1 MSLEPNSEPFFND
14 VPTAQKEPVMAG
26 ALQGVVMNDMSF
38 SGTKISRSEPAMPAG
53 ALLLP
58 ESASDLT
65 GDIKGLS
72 RSRGGRWRVR
82 AFLSNYIFNYI
93 VHSRSE
99 LSTQN
104 LSLGFFAAILFV
116 AFNIIRYA
124 YSMSNYLDIAGHA
137 QRIFVH
143 WNTAFIAATAFG
155 FMLKALEESSRGT
168 FVVLYFIGLFALYTG
183 RAAMVHIARSQAR
196 NGGIL
201 SARIA
206 VVGFEPDVRKFMSLR
221 DPKREAI
228 NVVAVLMLPGNDT
241 EFKSAL
247 ADTIAVARNRMPDE
261 VYIVVPWSRTEVID
275 KCISAFMELPVPIH
289 LNVDPDSVINRLAN
303 AQLGTNGVLSSL
315 SLRSHSMRSAGPL
328 RKPRPACVNIRTDL
342 AFLMASG

>member
-1 MSLEPNSEPFFND
+1 
-14 VPTAQKEPVMAG
+14 MAG

-82 AFLSNYIFNYI
+82 ATFAFLAALMDFLVICGAAFLSNYIFNYI